1 MSRWHKKTA
10 PFGAVRRSAGLS
22 GGPCQGRLALALARL
37 EAGVLLID
45 DVNPALA
52 ADDAAAFF
60 AQLGGFQRV
69 SDLHRSRSHFS
80 KRPRSGVEARKLG
93 EEDGV
98 VNADQRLIRPTSRL
112 HRAGRHHR

>member
-1 MSRWHKKTA
+1 MRGVTLAQKNRAFWRGSSICR
-10 PFGAVRRSAGLS
+10 FFDR
-22 GGPCQGRLALALARL
+22 PCQGRLALPLARL

-93 EEDGV
+93 EESGV
-98 VNADQRLIRPTSRL
+98 VNADQRLIHPT
-112 HRAGRHHR
+112 